1 MEESLPT
8 EKDRTR
14 FRLSLDGWAM
24 TVALALALA
33 VRFGLLK
40 HVPW

>member
-1 MEESLPT
+1 MAEQLST
-8 EKDRTR
+8 GKDRTR
-14 FRLSLDGWAM
+14 FRLSLDGWAV
-24 TVALALALA
+24 TIAFALALA